1 MADLHDD
8 GRGDRDRTVQIEQ
21 LVADH
26 HGAVFAYAYRLS
38 GSIQD
43 AEDLTQQAYLI
54 AQQQLAQLRKPE
66 CARSWLLTILRN
78 RFLKECRR
86 TRAVPATTLG
96 MTLDDVPMEIG
107 KDQQIDRMVL
117 QDALAELPPNFRVVL
132 AMYYFEDYS
141 YREIARQLGLPIG
154 TVMSRLARAK
164 GHLRTKLSASKT
176 RPDRRSQRSVTT

>member
-8 GRGDRDRTVQIEQ
+8 GRGDGDGTVQIEQ

-26 HGAVFAYAYRLS
+26 HRAVYAYAYRLT

-43 AEDLTQQAYLI
+43 AEDLTQHAYLI
-54 AQQQLAQLRKPE
+54 AQQQLAQLREPG
-66 CARSWLLTILRN
+66 CAKSWLLTILRN
-78 RFLKECRR
+78 RFLKDCRR

-96 MTLDDVPMEIG
+96 MTLDHVPMEIG
-107 KDQQIDRMVL
+107 ADQQIDRIVL
-117 QDALAELPPNFRVVL
+117 QEALGELPPNFRVVL

-141 YREIARQLGLPIG
+141 YREIAQQLGLPIG

-164 GHLRTKLSASKT
+164 GHLRTKLSASNT
-176 RPDRRSQRSVTT
+176 RPGRRSQRSATT